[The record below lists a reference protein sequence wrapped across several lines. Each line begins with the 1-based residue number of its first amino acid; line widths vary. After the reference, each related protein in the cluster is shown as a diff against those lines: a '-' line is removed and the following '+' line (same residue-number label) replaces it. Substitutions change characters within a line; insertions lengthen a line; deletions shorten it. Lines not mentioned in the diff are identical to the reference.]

1 MRTEP
6 VRGRAWVDLAL
17 VALAL
22 VAAFVCV
29 PMPIGAQQG
38 VRSTVHNLSVGGGG
52 SVRAVS
58 EQEVCVFCHTPHGAS
73 SQPSPLWNQV
83 FSPAGYVPYNSPS
96 VQAAVGQPTG
106 YSKLCLSCHDGTIAI
121 GTVLNVRGQSA
132 SIQMSGTAT
141 DGTMPVGAALIGTNL
156 LNDHPVSFVYDQSLR
171 TSDGELADPATLATG
186 PVRLYPGTSL
196 TVRDAVQCTSCHDP
210 HTDQQ
215 PKFLRKSVKGQT
227 DNLCLSCHDKPGWSG
242 STHESSATFWPA
254 GQTAEQVRDH
264 SCIACHAPHAATGA
278 ERLLRNGVAGGQSA
292 IEETCYACHQSS
304 SLGGIAR
311 DIRGEFGK
319 ASRHPVTSSPGA
331 HNPVFITRPPA
342 GLPENVL
349 LDPGSP
355 AEDASFTDQIHV
367 ECADCHNPHRVS
379 AANRTEGMRGIAID
393 GSIINN
399 VANDPAP
406 ADGQLSS
413 RQYPICLRC
422 HGDTYDR
429 VIGTTP
435 LASGAIPANKRIE
448 FQTGNSAFHPIAGPG
463 RNNSAN
469 LNAQLTPNGLSVNS
483 VIKCTD
489 CHNSNAYESTTGRA
503 PTTSATNPVGPH
515 GSTYNSILRAQYR
528 NTLPGPSSWN
538 AANFDLCFRCH
549 DENRL
554 MARRTGDGAR
564 TNFYDD
570 IDGRDNLHWV
580 HLDDRADKSR
590 PICKSCHYN
599 IHSNAE
605 APNTIY
611 IIDGIQYDGS
621 PPDDFPTRLVNFH
634 PMIAGTG
641 GFAKPRW
648 SYNTGNRNRTCN
660 LVCHGTDGSFGGGFT
675 MNETYRPETAGVDV
689 PIG

>member
-1 MRTEP
+1 MP
-6 VRGRAWVDLAL
+6 GAVPFLLLAI
-17 VALAL
+17 LA
-22 VAAFVCV
+22 APAHS
-29 PMPIGAQQG
+29 QQG
-38 VRSTVHNLSVGGGG
+38 VRSTVHNLSVGGTGA
-52 SVRAVS
+52 VRAVA
-58 EQEVCVFCHTPHGAS
+58 EAEVCVFCHTPHGAS

-96 VQAAVGQPTG
+96 IQAAVGQPTG

-132 SIQMSGTAT
+132 SIQMNGTAF
-141 DGTMPVGAALIGTNL
+141 DGTMPTGASLIGTNL

-171 TSDGELADPATLATG
+171 TTDGELADPATLSTG
-186 PVRLYPGTSL
+186 AVRLYPGTSL

-210 HTDQQ
+210 HTDVQ
-215 PKFLRKSVKGQT
+215 PKFLRKPVKGQA

-242 STHESSATFWPA
+242 STHESSGTFWPA

-264 SCIACHAPHAATGA
+264 SCVACHAPHTASGA
-278 ERLLRNGVAGGQSA
+278 ERLLRNGAVGSQSA
-292 IEETCYACHQSS
+292 IEETCYQCHQSS
-304 SLGGIAR
+304 ALGGVAR
-311 DIRGEFGK
+311 DIRNEFGK
-319 ASRHPVTSSPGA
+319 GSRHPVTASPGA

-355 AEDASFTDQIHV
+355 AEDARFSDQIHV
-367 ECADCHNPHRVS
+367 ECVDCHNPHRVS

-393 GSIINN
+393 GSVIEN
-399 VANDPAP
+399 VINDPAP

-413 RQYPICLRC
+413 RQYPVCLRC

-429 VIGTTP
+429 VLGTAP
-435 LASGAIPANKRIE
+435 LASGALPGNKRIE
-448 FQTGNSAFHPIAGPG
+448 FQTSNSAFHPVAGPG

-469 LNAQLTPNGLSVNS
+469 LNAQLTPNGLNVNS

-489 CHNSNAYESTTGRA
+489 CHNSNAYQSTSGRA
-503 PTTSATNPVGPH
+503 PTTGSSATNPVGPH
-515 GSTYNSILRAQYR
+515 GSNYNSILRAQYR
-528 NTLPGPSSWN
+528 NTLPGPSTWN

-549 DENRL
+549 DVNRL

-580 HLDDRADKSR
+580 HMDDRADKAQ

-605 APNTIY
+605 ALNTQY
-611 IIDGIQYDGS
+611 RIDGVVTS
-621 PPDDFPTRLVNFH
+621 TPPPGTPSRLVNFDPTIRPIGGRTLPEWWFSTVTRERRCYLQCH
-634 PMIAGTG
+634 TTG
-641 GFAKPRW
+641 GQP
-648 SYNTGNRNRTCN
+648 G
-660 LVCHGTDGSFGGGFT
+660 GTI
-675 MNETYRPETAGVDV
+675 MNGLPYRPNSGDLF
-689 PIG
+689 